1 MSHTPKIRI
10 DYTDSLL
17 SENDLIDS
25 EVSNQEN
32 KLDNFADQIINA
44 FIVKKQER
52 LIDKEEN
59 EDNLISYKESEI
71 RLIYLGIFSAF
82 LLGIV
87 SLVLTVLY
95 GLQTFSTNQ
104 VIYLNATKKQEF
116 FRHLVPQVLIM
127 DSLGQGQVLTFIFHD
142 IKIEPGWE
150 FKLPRIPHDTGY
162 YLFEDRGNIY
172 SVPSSTKIKITA
184 FNAFK
189 HQIILKSDIPDNFYY
204 SGTILRVGHFV
215 MIFGGTYN
223 LGNVDSES
231 DWPCSSIP
239 SNLTETVPSMVIWNI
254 KRQVWFKGPYIPTT
268 TNCIE
273 NSSGFAVNRSHG
285 VLLIPSK
292 SESCI
297 QAFTISFS
305 TFQWVTINECLIDVK
320 MNMNYHM
327 NQYLSRRI
335 VSTTFMNSKQTNN
348 LTVVILYKVTM
359 DDNQMLFLLDY
370 VTGKVTALEIFE
382 PYETF
387 KLGWSG
393 SFPISLFT
401 LRNSVYLVWIQ
412 EAPLNNIKLFEFSP
426 NNTFVH
432 KQTIQNLNMSKLLGL
447 TGKMYKIVTVPFY

>member
-32 KLDNFADQIINA
+32 KLDDFADQIINA

-82 LLGIV
+82 LLGI
-87 SLVLTVLY
+87 
-95 GLQTFSTNQ
+95 
-104 VIYLNATKKQEF
+104 
-116 FRHLVPQVLIM
+116 
-127 DSLGQGQVLTFIFHD
+127 
-142 IKIEPGWE
+142 
-150 FKLPRIPHDTGY
+150 
-162 YLFEDRGNIY
+162 
-172 SVPSSTKIKITA
+172 ITM

-189 HQIILKSDIPDNFYY
+189 HQIILKSEIPDNFYF

-254 KRQVWFKGPYIPTT
+254 KRQVWLKGPYIPTT

-285 VLLIPSK
+285 V
-292 SESCI
+292 
-297 QAFTISFS
+297 
-305 TFQWVTINECLIDVK
+305 
-320 MNMNYHM
+320 
-327 NQYLSRRI
+327 
-335 VSTTFMNSKQTNN
+335 
-348 LTVVILYKVTM
+348 
-359 DDNQMLFLLDY
+359 
-370 VTGKVTALEIFE
+370 
-382 PYETF
+382 
-387 KLGWSG
+387 
-393 SFPISLFT
+393 
-401 LRNSVYLVWIQ
+401 
-412 EAPLNNIKLFEFSP
+412 
-426 NNTFVH
+426 
-432 KQTIQNLNMSKLLGL
+432 
-447 TGKMYKIVTVPFY
+447 